1 MNQKISELVNNSYLI
16 VTIDEVKYALHARN
30 VLSILELSPIT
41 KVPHS
46 PVYMRGIVNL
56 RGAILPVIDTRL
68 KLGLSETVFTP
79 NTCIIVTNFQLGS
92 EEIHIGILVD
102 FVNMVEE
109 IFEQNLSAPPSIGHQ
124 YRSSFISGVT
134 RVGNEF
140 IMVLDIV
147 SLFDSSELISF
158 QEAKTLVE
166 H

>member
-1 MNQKISELVNNSYLI
+1 MSQISELVNNSYLI
-16 VTIDEVKYALHARN
+16 VTIDEVKYALHAKN

-46 PVYMRGIVNL
+46 PEYMRGIVNL

-68 KLGLSETVFTP
+68 KLGLTETVFTTS
-79 NTCIIVTNFQLGS
+79 TCVIVTNFQLSS
-92 EEIHIGILVD
+92 EDIHIGILVD

-109 IFEQNLSAPPSIGHQ
+109 IFEQNISPPPSIGNK

-140 IMVLDIV
+140 IMLLDIV
-147 SLFDSSELISF
+147 SLFDSSELISL
-158 QEAKTLVE
+158 QEVKSLVE
-166 H
+166 Q